1 MTLIVERLSARP
13 TAGARRAAAAAAW
26 PLLLTLSLAACGGGL
41 GPEADVPSAAPAA
54 PGTAL
59 SSAPSAAPVSPLTPH
74 QE

>member
-1 MTLIVERLSARP
+1 MSLIVERLSARL
-13 TAGARRAAAAAAW
+13 AAEVRRAAAAAAW

-41 GPEADVPSAAPAA
+41 GSEDVPSAAPAA
-54 PGTAL
+54 PGTAV